1 MLWKTCDNRL
11 EKVTYVHVSI
21 YQSINPSIYLSFDLS
36 IYLSIQLSSYW
47 SVYLSIYL
55 SSYIQPN
62 KIHFTSFLERKGVR
76 FRVYMWV

>member
-21 YQSINPSIYLSFDLS
+21 YQSIHPSIYLLTYLSIYPSSYPAIDLS
-36 IYLSIQLSSYW
+36 I
-47 SVYLSIYL
+47 YLSIYL